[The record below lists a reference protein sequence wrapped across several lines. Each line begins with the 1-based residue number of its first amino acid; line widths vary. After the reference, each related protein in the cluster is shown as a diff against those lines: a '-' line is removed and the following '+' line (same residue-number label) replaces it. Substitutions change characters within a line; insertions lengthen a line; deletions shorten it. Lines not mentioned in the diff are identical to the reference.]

1 LPASCTSKLRAPRFW
16 NHSCIYSP
24 LQKNDVKPPYFK
36 YWKLCNWY
44 GTYQTNICLGRNK
57 LDKYIMEMH
66 QQLWNIFVMWVSSL
80 ITSMPMMLHLT
91 TTQMMTYHS
100 FTCKYK
106 LPFEKLDEI
115 TDIENITTEETY
127 DRGWEKKTML
137 ENIKDKKIFVVL
149 IQSSNP
155 TRTTNGYRRLKQITH
170 TNLVSFI
177 K

>member
-1 LPASCTSKLRAPRFW
+1 
-16 NHSCIYSP
+16 
-24 LQKNDVKPPYFK
+24 
-36 YWKLCNWY
+36 
-44 GTYQTNICLGRNK
+44 
-57 LDKYIMEMH
+57 
-66 QQLWNIFVMWVSSL
+66 
-80 ITSMPMMLHLT
+80 MMLHLT

-127 DRGWEKKTML
+127 DGDWEKTML
-137 ENIKDKKIFVVL
+137 DNIKDKKIFVVL
-149 IQSSNP
+149 IRSSNP